1 MLSSL
6 ISNWKSNIKISD
18 IINKIPFFLNN
29 IEDEFRNKLL
39 SYFGTYSIK
48 SHIYNINDFLLDDVI
63 KLVKIEICIRTDKG
77 LNFEPRFLII
87 TDLNILILN
96 PIDNNHKNL
105 CKITFCGEILTIQ
118 KIIKFTIDDM
128 KLEEKLCIKFIW
140 EPGAP
145 NIYLNKISLPKSE
158 INSIIDLIMNKKKSL
173 KNRFSYFSN
182 NTLNDI
188 QEIEKIISIKEKILK
203 KEEDEF
209 IFRGIIELYQKIIEI
224 CTVQNDDGF
233 QKYIDKLH
241 KIIEKYDGFKKIEK

>member
-1 MLSSL
+1 
-6 ISNWKSNIKISD
+6 
-18 IINKIPFFLNN
+18 
-29 IEDEFRNKLL
+29 
-39 SYFGTYSIK
+39 
-48 SHIYNINDFLLDDVI
+48 
-63 KLVKIEICIRTDKG
+63 
-77 LNFEPRFLII
+77 
-87 TDLNILILN
+87 
-96 PIDNNHKNL
+96 
-105 CKITFCGEILTIQ
+105 
-118 KIIKFTIDDM
+118 M
-128 KLEEKLCIKFIW
+128 KPEEKSCIKFIW